1 MLILFLLSL
10 FVLLYFIFIDKA
22 IKSNYPLIY
31 QFIIVFFLFLVLAS
45 TSLVLLIF
53 IIRYYLK
60 FTFKDFLVK
69 RFSSG
74 KDNASYSASQGS
86 GGNSNQNNNNNSNN
100 DFKIPTDKKPKR
112 ETTSQPRTPKEL
124 EDSNNELDNLNTNLR
139 GYTKKNFKS

>member
-1 MLILFLLSL
+1 MF
-10 FVLLYFIFIDKA
+10 
-22 IKSNYPLIY
+22 
-31 QFIIVFFLFLVLAS
+31 FFLFLVLAS

-60 FTFKDFLVK
+60 FTFFFKDFLVK

-74 KDNASYSASQGS
+74 KDNASSSASQGS
-86 GGNSNQNNNNNSNN
+86 GGNSNQNINNNSNN